1 MNAAAER
8 VCRLLTT
15 CPNDWRKI
23 KMESDDDLDNHNIS
37 YWNLTGEKSQY
48 PRLSQSLSTDVLIIG
63 GGIAGVTCAYC
74 LAEKGLKPVLVEAGT
89 LADGT
94 TGNTTGKITVQHGI
108 VYYKIAEKYG
118 LDAAK
123 SYAVSQGSALDFVR
137 TAVENNS
144 IDCQLEQSTAYVY
157 AENDNEWDT
166 LEREFKVAKKVG
178 INAELI
184 DVLPFPSGNRGLL
197 AYKDQYVFHPVR
209 YVEGLAKA
217 ASDMGAVIYCN
228 SKAIKL
234 KNGEIKTVS
243 FEDGITVEAKHVVMA
258 TQYPFYDG
266 ANLFYT
272 RLYPKRAYGIAV
284 RTKKDWPNGSF
295 INVGDPARS
304 IRTHVE
310 NGERILI
317 VVGENHDT
325 GRGYGDM
332 SLHFENLT
340 QFADEVAG
348 VNEVI
353 ARWSAQDYDTPDEIP
368 YIGRLSADS
377 NIYIAAGF
385 RKWGLSNGTLSG
397 MMIADLIATG
407 KCRFFKLYSD
417 KRADI
422 TSSIK
427 KAFVG
432 SINPVIELIKSKLEG
447 CQDIEGLKPGEGRVV
462 KFGAEKAGIYMHEDG
477 EVTIL
482 DITCTHMGTELNFNS
497 AEKTWDCPAH
507 GGRFNTDGELLEGPP
522 KNPLKVLYKGSYK
535 DLSN

>member
-1 MNAAAER
+1 M
-8 VCRLLTT
+8 T
-15 CPNDWRKI
+15 DGKI
-23 KMESDDDLDNHNIS
+23 NLISSDNVNNHNVS
-37 YWNLTGEKSQY
+37 YWNLTGEKSEY

-74 LAEKGLKPVLVEAGT
+74 LADKGLKPVLVEAGA

-118 LDAAK
+118 LNAAK

-137 TAVENNS
+137 TAVENSS
-144 IDCQLEQSTAYVY
+144 IDCQLEQSTAYIY
-157 AENDNEWDT
+157 AENESELDT
-166 LEREFKVAKKVG
+166 LEKELEVAKKIG

-184 DVLPFPSGNRGLL
+184 ENMPFPSGNRGLL
-197 AYKDQYVFHPVR
+197 AYKDQAVFHPVR

-217 ASDMGAVIYCN
+217 AAAKGAEIYCDT
-228 SKAIKL
+228 KAVKL
-234 KNGEIKTVS
+234 KNGDIKTVS
-243 FEDGITVEAKHVVMA
+243 FEHGITVEAKHVVMA

-272 RLYPKRAYGIAV
+272 RLYPKRAYAIAV
-284 RTKKDWPNGSF
+284 RAKNDCPDGSY
-295 INVGDPARS
+295 INVGNPTRS

-325 GRGYGDM
+325 GRGYVDM
-332 SLHFENLT
+332 SLHYQNLT
-340 QFADEVAG
+340 RFADEIAG
-348 VNEVI
+348 VKEVI
-353 ARWSAQDYDTPDEIP
+353 AKWSAQDYDTPDEIP
-368 YIGRLSADS
+368 YIGRLSAGS
-377 NIYIAAGF
+377 NIFIAAGF

-397 MMIADLIATG
+397 MMIADIIVSG
-407 KCRFFKLYSD
+407 KCRFEKLYSE

-432 SINPVIELIKSKLEG
+432 SINPVLELIKSKLEG
-447 CQDIEGLKPGEGRVV
+447 CQDIDGLKPGEGRVIR
-462 KFGAEKAGIYMHEDG
+462 FGGEKAGIYMHEDG
-477 EVTIL
+477 DVTIL
-482 DITCTHMGTELNFNS
+482 DITCTHMGAELNFNS

-507 GGRFNTDGELLEGPP
+507 GGRFNIDGELLEGPP
-522 KNPLKVLYKGSYK
+522 KNPLKILYRGSYK
-535 DLSN
+535 DLF